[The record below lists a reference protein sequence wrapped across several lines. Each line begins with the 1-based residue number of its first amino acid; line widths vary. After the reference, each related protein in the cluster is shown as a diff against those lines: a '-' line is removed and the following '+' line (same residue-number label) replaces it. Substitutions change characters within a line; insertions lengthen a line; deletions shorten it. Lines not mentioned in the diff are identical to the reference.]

1 MMFAFPAND
10 AIRAGVFMVL
20 AMGSFVIN
28 DSFVKLVGQSLPVG
42 EIVAIRGFMA
52 ALFIAAVCLR
62 QGVLGSAPLIF
73 TRNVLIR
80 AMLDLIGTLLFIT
93 ALMHMQIANLTAI
106 MQAVPLAV
114 TVLSVVFL
122 KEKVGWRR
130 TIAIL
135 IGFAGVLLIVKPAPQ
150 SFTIYEAFALTI
162 VLSLAVRDII
172 TRRIPAKVPTLIVA
186 LANAIFV
193 TAGGFLL
200 GLTQDFV
207 MPQLW
212 QIGFLACA
220 AVFLGTGYMFMV
232 STLRLGELS
241 ATAPYRYSIVLFA
254 ILSGITV
261 FGEYPDGPAY
271 AGMVLVVATGLYAA
285 HREARLKDIS
295 RTQNR

>member
-1 MMFAFPAND
+1 MFAFPAND
-10 AIRAGVFMVL
+10 AIRAGLFMVL
-20 AMGSFVIN
+20 AMASFVIN

-42 EIVAIRGFMA
+42 EIIAIRGAMSA
-52 ALFIAAVCLR
+52 CFIAAICQR
-62 QGVLGSAPLIF
+62 KGVLGSSPLIF
-73 TRNVLIR
+73 SRNVLIR
-80 AMLDLIGTLLFIT
+80 AMLDLVGTLLFIT
-93 ALMHMQIANLTAI
+93 ALMHMQIANLTAT

-130 TIAIL
+130 TLAIL
-135 IGFAGVLLIVKPAPQ
+135 IGFIGVLLIVKPAPQ

-186 LANAIFV
+186 LANAVFV
-193 TAGGFLL
+193 TAGGVLL
-200 GLTQDFV
+200 ALTQEFV
-207 MPQLW
+207 VPEFW

-232 STLRLGELS
+232 ATLRLGELS

-254 ILSGITV
+254 ILSGVAV
-261 FGEYPDGPAY
+261 FGEYPDGLAY
-271 AGMVLVVATGLYAA
+271 AGMALVVVTGLYAA

-295 RTQNR
+295 RTQSP

>member
-1 MMFAFPAND
+1 MNVFPAN
-10 AIRAGVFMVL
+10 ATLRAGVFMVL
-20 AMGSFVIN
+20 AMASFVVN
-28 DSFVKLVGQSLPVG
+28 DSFVKLVGRSLPVG
-42 EIVAIRGFMA
+42 EIVAIRGLMA
-52 ALFIAAVCLR
+52 AAFIAAICLR

-73 TRNVLIR
+73 TKNVLIR

-93 ALMHMQIANLTAI
+93 SLMHMQIANLTAI

-130 TIAIL
+130 TAAIL
-135 IGFAGVLLIVKPAPQ
+135 IGFIGVLLIVKPAPR
-150 SFTIYEAFALTI
+150 SFTVYEAFALTI

-193 TAGGFLL
+193 TVGGVAL

-207 MPQLW
+207 VPQLW

-220 AVFLGTGYMFMV
+220 AVFLGAGYMFMV

-254 ILSGITV
+254 ILSGIAV
-261 FGEYPDGPAY
+261 FGEYPDGLAY

-295 RTQNR
+295 RTQSP

>member
-1 MMFAFPAND
+1 MFAFPAND
-10 AIRAGVFMVL
+10 AIRAGLFMVL
-20 AMGSFVIN
+20 AMASFVIN

-42 EIVAIRGFMA
+42 EIIAIRGAMSTC
-52 ALFIAAVCLR
+52 FIAAICQR
-62 QGVLGSAPLIF
+62 KGVLGSSPLIF
-73 TRNVLIR
+73 SRNVLIR

-93 ALMHMQIANLTAI
+93 ALMHMQIANLTAT

-130 TIAIL
+130 TLAIL
-135 IGFAGVLLIVKPAPQ
+135 IGFIGVLLIVKPAPQ

-186 LANAIFV
+186 LANAVFV
-193 TAGGFLL
+193 TAGGVLL
-200 GLTQDFV
+200 AFTQEFV
-207 MPQLW
+207 VPEFW
-212 QIGFLACA
+212 QFGFLACA

-232 STLRLGELS
+232 ATLRLGELS

-254 ILSGITV
+254 ILSGVAV
-261 FGEYPDGPAY
+261 FGEYPDGLAY
-271 AGMVLVVATGLYAA
+271 AGMALVVVTGLYAA

-295 RTQNR
+295 RTQSP

>member
-1 MMFAFPAND
+1 
-10 AIRAGVFMVL
+10 
-20 AMGSFVIN
+20 
-28 DSFVKLVGQSLPVG
+28 
-42 EIVAIRGFMA
+42 
-52 ALFIAAVCLR
+52 
-62 QGVLGSAPLIF
+62 
-73 TRNVLIR
+73 
-80 AMLDLIGTLLFIT
+80 
-93 ALMHMQIANLTAI
+93 
-106 MQAVPLAV
+106 
-114 TVLSVVFL
+114 
-122 KEKVGWRR
+122 
-130 TIAIL
+130 
-135 IGFAGVLLIVKPAPQ
+135 
-150 SFTIYEAFALTI
+150 
-162 VLSLAVRDII
+162 
-172 TRRIPAKVPTLIVA
+172 
-186 LANAIFV
+186 
-193 TAGGFLL
+193 
-200 GLTQDFV
+200 

>member
-1 MMFAFPAND
+1 MNALPANVTL
-10 AIRAGVFMVL
+10 RAGLYMVL
-20 AMGSFVIN
+20 AMASFVTN
-28 DSFVKLVGQSLPVG
+28 DSFVKLIGRSLPVG
-42 EIVAIRGFMA
+42 EIIAIRGSMA
-52 ALFIAAVCLR
+52 ALFIAAICLR

-80 AMLDLIGTLLFIT
+80 AMLDLVGTLLFIT

-122 KEKVGWRR
+122 KEKVGVRR
-130 TIAIL
+130 TAAIIVGL
-135 IGFAGVLLIVKPAPQ
+135 IGVVLIVKPAPQ
-150 SFTIYEAFALTI
+150 SFTVYEAFALTI

-186 LANAIFV
+186 LANAVFV
-193 TAGGFLL
+193 TVGGILL
-200 GLTQDFV
+200 GLTQNFIV
-207 MPQLW
+207 PEIW

-232 STLRLGELS
+232 STLRLGNLS

-254 ILSGITV
+254 ILSGIAL
-261 FGEYPDGPAY
+261 FGEYPDALAY
-271 AGMVLVVATGLYAA
+271 AGMMLIVGTGLYAA
-285 HREARLKDIS
+285 HREAKLKDIS
-295 RTQNR
+295 RTQSP

>member
-1 MMFAFPAND
+1 MNVFPAN
-10 AIRAGVFMVL
+10 ATLRAGLFMVL
-20 AMGSFVIN
+20 AMASFVTN
-28 DSFVKLVGQSLPVG
+28 DSFVKLVGRSLPVG
-42 EIVAIRGFMA
+42 EIVAIRGAMA
-52 ALFIAAVCLR
+52 AAFIAAICLR
-62 QGVLGSAPLIF
+62 QGVIGSAPLIF

-80 AMLDLIGTLLFIT
+80 AGLDLIGTLLFIT
-93 ALMHMQIANLTAI
+93 ALMHMQIANLTAT

-130 TIAIL
+130 TAAIL
-135 IGFAGVLLIVKPAPQ
+135 IGFIGVLLIVKPAPQ
-150 SFTIYEAFALTI
+150 SFTIYETFALSI

-186 LANAIFV
+186 LANALFV
-193 TAGGFLL
+193 TLGGVAL

-207 MPQLW
+207 APQPW

-254 ILSGITV
+254 IVSGIAV
-261 FGEYPDGPAY
+261 FGEYPDGLAY
-271 AGMVLVVATGLYAA
+271 AGMVLVVATGIYAA

-295 RTQNR
+295 RMQSP

>member
-1 MMFAFPAND
+1 MISPPRND
-10 AIRAGVFMVL
+10 TLRAGLFMVL

-52 ALFIAAVCLR
+52 AAFIAAICMR

-80 AMLDLIGTLLFIT
+80 AMLDLVGTLLFIT

-130 TIAIL
+130 TAAIL
-135 IGFAGVLLIVKPAPQ
+135 IGFIGVLLIVKPAPQ
-150 SFTIYEAFALTI
+150 SFTVYEAFALTI

-193 TAGGFLL
+193 TVGGVVL

-207 MPQLW
+207 APQLW

-232 STLRLGELS
+232 ATLRLGELS

-254 ILSGITV
+254 ILSGVAV
-261 FGEYPDGPAY
+261 FGEYPDGLAY

-295 RTQNR
+295 RTRSP

>member
-1 MMFAFPAND
+1 MIAFPAND
-10 AIRAGVFMVL
+10 AIRAGVYMVL
-20 AMGSFVIN
+20 AMASFVIN

-42 EIVAIRGFMA
+42 EIVAIRGLMA
-52 ALFIAAVCLR
+52 AAFIAAICLR

-80 AMLDLIGTLLFIT
+80 AILDLIGTLLFIT

-130 TIAIL
+130 TAAIL
-135 IGFAGVLLIVKPAPQ
+135 IGFIGVLLIVKPAPQ
-150 SFTIYEAFALTI
+150 SFTVYEAFALTI

-186 LANAIFV
+186 FANAIFV
-193 TAGGFLL
+193 TVGGVAL
-200 GLTQDFV
+200 GLTQDFIV
-207 MPQLW
+207 PQLW

-254 ILSGITV
+254 ILSGIAV
-261 FGEYPDGPAY
+261 FGEFPDGLAY
-271 AGMVLVVATGLYAA
+271 AGMALVVATGIYAA

-295 RTQNR
+295 RTQSP